1 MKTSTEPGASI
12 KKATPIQTSNR
23 PTDTENLRLREV
35 EGWVHHV
42 ADLNHDIKVTTGE
55 TARPIGLKT
64 RFTALKKFSIGDG
77 LKPGILAIAERS
89 LTPRHP
95 YLAA

>member
-1 MKTSTEPGASI
+1 MKTSKELGASM
-12 KKATPIQTSNR
+12 KEATPLQTSNR
-23 PTDTENLRLREV
+23 HTDTENLRLREV

-42 ADLNHDIKVTTGE
+42 ADLNQGIKVITGE
-55 TARPIGLKT
+55 NARPMGLGT
-64 RFTALKKFSIGDG
+64 RFAALKELSIGNG